1 MFKNLTI
8 RQVTLSIS
16 ALLWLIHLI
25 LLLLIFY
32 YIGSMPFALWQIL
45 IYSVLTFISSFLIV
59 RFFLENYIFRR
70 IKLVYKVISDSKDS
84 LKDAP
89 EFNSTK
95 TTLEDVKDTVTEWA
109 LSAEEEISSLKSLE
123 NYRKKFVGD
132 ISHELKTPIFS
143 IQGYL
148 HTLIDGGLYDENIN
162 KKYLLRAASN
172 ADRLQMIVDDLEM
185 INKLEAESEALDITN
200 FDLKELVLEVFS
212 DLGIIARKK
221 SVSLIFKP
229 GADKAFMVEADRE
242 KIRQVLINLINNSIK
257 YGRDGGVTKISFYD
271 MDKVVLTEVSDN
283 GVGIEEEHLKHVF
296 DRFYRADKSRSRN
309 IGGSGLGLA
318 IVKHIIEA
326 HKQKMTVRSTPGLGS
341 TFGFTLKLVP

>member
-32 YIGSMPFALWQIL
+32 YIGSMPFAFWQIL

-162 KKYLLRAASN
+162 RKYLLRAASN

-185 INKLEAESEALDITN
+185 INKLEAESEALDITS

-318 IVKHIIEA
+318 IVKHILEA

>member
-185 INKLEAESEALDITN
+185 INKLEAESEALDITS

-326 HKQKMTVRSTPGLGS
+326 HKQKITVRSTPGLGS

>member
-1 MFKNLTI
+1 M
-8 RQVTLSIS
+8 
-16 ALLWLIHLI
+16 
-25 LLLLIFY
+25 
-32 YIGSMPFALWQIL
+32 
-45 IYSVLTFISSFLIV
+45 
-59 RFFLENYIFRR
+59 
-70 IKLVYKVISDSKDS
+70 YKVISDSKDS

-185 INKLEAESEALDITN
+185 INKLEAESEALDITS

-326 HKQKMTVRSTPGLGS
+326 HKQKITVRSTPGLGS